1 MHDHDADSSPNRSE
15 PYMNR
20 RQSNRRQRYRTIW
33 ISDVHLGTRDAK
45 APFLLDF
52 LRHHLADRLYLVGDM
67 FDGWALRRSW
77 YWPASHNDVLQ
88 ALLRRARS
96 GTEITYIPGN
106 HDEAARSFPGLD
118 FGGIVVQSQAM
129 HTTADGRELLILHGD
144 EFDGVVRHA
153 RWLSLLG
160 AVAYSG
166 ILKLNRHVNRVR
178 RWFDLPYWSLSAY
191 LKHKTKRAVQFIA
204 DFEQAVAREAREQG
218 VDGVVCGHIHHAEMR
233 SIDGVLYANT
243 GDWVESCTAL
253 VEHLDGRLDI
263 IRWTPA
269 SHEREALT
277 ESLQSRGDGYAQGV
291 SVDVQP
297 AI

>member
-1 MHDHDADSSPNRSE
+1 MHDLDADPSPNRSE
-15 PYMNR
+15 PRMTP
-20 RQSNRRQRYRTIW
+20 RQRYRTIW
-33 ISDVHLGTRDAK
+33 ISDVHLGTREAK

-52 LRHHLADRLYLVGDM
+52 LRHHVADRLYLVGDV
-67 FDGWALRRSW
+67 FDGWALQRSW

-88 ALLRRARS
+88 VLLRRARS
-96 GTEITYIPGN
+96 GTNITYIPGN
-106 HDEAARSFPGLD
+106 HDEAARAFPGLD
-118 FGGIVVQSQAM
+118 FGGTVVQSQAR

-178 RWFDLPYWSLSAY
+178 RWFGLPYWSLSAY
-191 LKHKTKRAVQFIA
+191 LKYKTKRAVQFIA
-204 DFEQAVAREAREQG
+204 DFEAAVAREAREQG

-233 SIDGVLYANT
+233 SIDDVLYANT

-253 VEHLDGRLDI
+253 VEHFGGQLEI

-269 SHEREALT
+269 SHERDAIT
-277 ESLQSRGDGYAQGV
+277 ESLQGRGDGHARD
-291 SVDVQP
+291 DVLLNVRP